1 MTTRLKLGGLA
12 LVMVAVATL
21 AVPEPAWATPLLPGG
36 TVTPVAFGQFSGGVV
51 ADTGATPYALAP
63 GPGTGTVRE
72 LVIADAM
79 NPFGAGDLTFVL
91 YVAPLTGDGDID
103 TVSLSSVGALS
114 VDVAQAIGNALLV
127 PPTILPPVLAGSA
140 DRLTSGVVNFT
151 ILPPNGMPDTAGSGT
166 YLYLIR
172 TPATSFT
179 TGTIVVGGDN
189 VDNTPGSAS
198 LPGFAPVAP
207 VPEPASMLLLGTGL
221 IGFGARRWRN
231 RRQGK

>member
-1 MTTRLKLGGLA
+1 MTTRMKRGGLA

-21 AVPEPAWATPLLPGG
+21 AVPQRAWATPIPVGG
-36 TVTPVAFGQFSGGVV
+36 TVVPSFGQFSGAVV
-51 ADTGATPYALAP
+51 ADTGATPYALSP

-72 LVIADAM
+72 VVIADAM

-91 YVAPLTGDGDID
+91 EVRPLTGDGHID
-103 TVSLSSVGALS
+103 TVSLSSVDALPL
-114 VDVAQAIGNALLV
+114 DVAQSIGNALFI
-127 PPTILPPVLAGSA
+127 PPAILPPVLAGSA

-151 ILPPNGMPDTAGSGT
+151 ILPPNGMPDTAGTAT

-179 TGTIVVGGDN
+179 TGTIVVGGQN

-198 LPGFAPVAP
+198 LRGFAPTA

-221 IGFGARRWRN
+221 IGMGARRWRN

>member
-1 MTTRLKLGGLA
+1 MKPGVLA
-12 LVMVAVATL
+12 LVMVAVAAL
-21 AVPEPAWATPLLPGG
+21 AVPQRAWATPLLPGG
-36 TVTPVAFGQFSGGVV
+36 TVTPVAFGAFSGGLV
-51 ADTGATPYALAP
+51 ADTGEMSYALSP

-72 LVIADAM
+72 VVIADAL

-91 YVAPLTGDGDID
+91 RVSPLTGDGDID

-114 VDVAQAIGNALLV
+114 VDVAQDIGDALFP
-127 PPTILPPVLAGSA
+127 PPTILPPALAGSA

-172 TPATSFT
+172 TPATSFFG
-179 TGTIVVGGDN
+179 GTIVVGGDN
-189 VDNTPGSAS
+189 VDNTFGSAS
-198 LPGFAPVAP
+198 LRGFAPVAP

-221 IGFGARRWRN
+221 VGMGTRRWRK
-231 RRQGK
+231 RQQRS